1 MTVADN
7 TPNDPGSKMTAVR
20 AIAIVC
26 GFSYDSAYDLL
37 KANGRKCSR
46 GIRLPVQAGPVSLHL
61 RRLAAH
67 RENQTPFLK
76 RGFILAFEPIA

>member
-46 GIRLPVQAGPVSLHL
+46 GIRLPVQPD
-61 RRLAAH
+61 
-67 RENQTPFLK
+67 PFRCIYGAWQLTV
-76 RGFILAFEPIA
+76 RTRPLS